1 MIQTTK
7 DKSIEHNLS
16 WMLFCHL
23 HVFIYLITLIIL
35 TPIDLENITI
45 EVRRTR
51 KTHYFRDIQIFL
63 ILLSYQIKSKHI
75 ILIIVYSLSSAF
87 PYAQVMA

>member
-23 HVFIYLITLIIL
+23 HVFIYLITLITL
-35 TPIDLENITI
+35 TPNRFREYNYRSKTYEKNSLFSRYTNISNSFDLSN
-45 EVRRTR
+45 
-51 KTHYFRDIQIFL
+51 K
-63 ILLSYQIKSKHI
+63 
-75 ILIIVYSLSSAF
+75 
-87 PYAQVMA
+87 M

>member
-23 HVFIYLITLIIL
+23 HVFIYLITLITL

-45 EVRRTR
+45 EVRRRR
-51 KTHYFRDIQIFL
+51 KNSLFSRYTNISNSFD
-63 ILLSYQIKSKHI
+63 LSNKK
-75 ILIIVYSLSSAF
+75 
-87 PYAQVMA
+87 